1 MHLKE
6 GAGPAMG
13 DDRRHGVGALSLLV
27 DEMDAQAV
35 DIGLEMGEGID
46 QILLATPIELDA
58 PVLHQFFDVAQIAA
72 LVPVSARQ
80 LFWPASAL

>member
-1 MHLKE
+1 MFQ
-6 GAGPAMG
+6 
-13 DDRRHGVGALSLLV
+13 HGVGPFALLV
-27 DEMDAQAV
+27 DEVDVQAV

-46 QILLATPIELDA
+46 QILLATPIELGA

-72 LVPVSARQ
+72 VVPVRARQ

>member
-1 MHLKE
+1 
-6 GAGPAMG
+6 MG
-13 DDRRHGVGALSLLV
+13 DGRRHGVGALSLLV

-35 DIGLEMGEGID
+35 DIGFETGEGID
-46 QILLATPIELDA
+46 QILLATPIELGS

-72 LVPVSARQ
+72 VVQVSARQ

>member
-1 MHLKE
+1 VHLKE

-13 DDRRHGVGALSLLV
+13 DDRRHGVGTLSLLV

-46 QILLATPIELDA
+46 QILLATPIELGA
-58 PVLHQFFDVAQIAA
+58 PVSHQFFDVAQIAA
-72 LVPVSARQ
+72 VVSVSARQ
-80 LFWPASAL
+80 LFWPVSAL